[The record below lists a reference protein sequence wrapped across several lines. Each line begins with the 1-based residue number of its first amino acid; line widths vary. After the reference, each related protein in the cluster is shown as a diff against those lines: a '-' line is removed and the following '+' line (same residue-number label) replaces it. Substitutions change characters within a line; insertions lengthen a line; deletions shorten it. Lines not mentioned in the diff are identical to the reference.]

1 METQTAEPRPRPTWV
16 VKFMAAKRE
25 GLASLTPEELAE
37 AEATKAERKARV
49 EARRLASIE
58 RAKTICAMFFDGRS
72 DVEIA
77 AAIGRKSRV
86 VRRFSELCG
95 FTITRSKT
103 SVRRLVAIS
112 RDHEMQLR
120 SLAERN
126 GMTAASAL
134 DLIVSVAFRD
144 DGLLARCILRNEE
157 AVRGAVKHA
166 FITATYPPAVR
177 APEPIHVRD

>member
-37 AEATKAERKARV
+37 ALATRAARKERV

-58 RAKTICAMFFDGRS
+58 RAKTICSMFFDGRS

-86 VRRFSELCG
+86 VRRFADLCG
-95 FTITRSKT
+95 FTITRSKE
-103 SVRRLVAIS
+103 SVSRLVPIARAGEDALRRL
-112 RDHEMQLR
+112 
-120 SLAERN
+120 AEAQ
-126 GMTAASAL
+126 GMTPAAAIEQLVAL
-134 DLIVSVAFRD
+134 VLGDEAEI
-144 DGLLARCILRNEE
+144 ARRM
-157 AVRGAVKHA
+157 
-166 FITATYPPAVR
+166 
-177 APEPIHVRD
+177 